1 MATNLRLPDF
11 VQRIPEENSSGNLSH
26 IPLTNRILLELEV
39 VQRVS
44 PKNGFRKTNP
54 VTRGD

>member
-39 VQRVS
+39 QRVS